1 MGKKWPTT
9 DNIHIGDIFKET
21 FRDECGS
28 SCALYQVVGKRAK
41 TLVEQLRPIREEDF
55 VDETCNFGLG
65 QVWVRPLPGQFFEDA
80 EIITVGV
87 CMPSAIDGR
96 NWLNGRGEDSWRCFS
111 EMRDGE
117 IASLSGYDGF
127 YAINKLKKEG
137 KLPS

>member
-1 MGKKWPTT
+1 M
-9 DNIHIGDIFKET
+9 
-21 FRDECGS
+21 
-28 SCALYQVVGKRAK
+28 VGKRAK
-41 TLVEQLRPIREEDF
+41 TLVELRPIREEDF
-55 VDETCNFGLG
+55 VDETCNLGLG

-117 IASLSGYDGF
+117 IASLSGLMVF
-127 YAINKLKKEG
+127 T
-137 KLPS
+137 P

>member
-1 MGKKWPTT
+1 MGKKWPTNE
-9 DNIHIGDIFKET
+9 NIHIGGIFKET

-28 SCALYQVVGKRAK
+28 SCAFYQVVGKRAK
-41 TLVEQLRPIREEDF
+41 TLVELRPIREEDF
-55 VDETCNFGLG
+55 VDETCNLGLG
-65 QVWVRPLPGQFFEDA
+65 QVLVRPLPGQFFEDA